1 MTPLAKHGERVLPFA
16 TTNHR
21 SQQGRRFGIKA
32 PDLLRHVWILG
43 KTGMGKSTLIETL
56 FLAEARSGSGAG
68 LIDPHGD
75 LATRIVEG
83 LPRTRRGDLRLVD
96 PSVEGT
102 RPSLNLVGFV
112 PPVDRAL
119 AASVA
124 LSVLRKTFA
133 DAWGPRTEHILRC
146 ALLTLLDVPRSTL
159 AGVPKLLLDERFRA
173 MALRHVRDDELRRF
187 WEEEFETMPASFRSE
202 VLAAPLNK
210 IGALLLNP
218 TIRAHIDQPRRM
230 LDLGSLMDDGKLL
243 VANLGKGKI
252 GEDASGFLGSILLGA
267 FQLAGYRRAS
277 QPPDQRRPFTLYID
291 EFPSFVTP
299 SFAELLAEARKY
311 GLGLVLANQHL
322 AQVDDRLRGAL
333 LGNAGTFIVF
343 RISAEDALAL
353 EPEFAPE
360 LGAHDLARLGRYE
373 IAIKLAVDGVTSAP
387 FTARTNESG
396 RGAPSETDDAS

>member
-1 MTPLAKHGERVLPFA
+1 MHPDPSDDRVRVIPFA
-16 TTNHR
+16 TANHR
-21 SQQGRRFGIKA
+21 HHKGRRFGIKRA
-32 PDLLRHVWILG
+32 DLLRHVWILG

-56 FLAEARSGSGAG
+56 FLAEVRAGHGAG

-75 LATRIVEG
+75 LADRALAAI
-83 LPRTRRGDLRLVD
+83 PRARRGDLRLVN
-96 PSVEGT
+96 PSAEGMK
-102 RPSLNLVGFV
+102 PSFNLVGFT
-112 PPVDRAL
+112 PPAERAL

-159 AGVPKLLLDERFRA
+159 AGVPKLLLDERFRS

-187 WEEEFETMPASFRSE
+187 WEQEFAAMPPSFRSE

-230 LDLGSLMDDGKLL
+230 LDLGQLMNDGKLL
-243 VANLGKGKI
+243 IANLGKGKI
-252 GEDASGFLGSILLGA
+252 GDDASSFLGSILLGA

-277 QPPDQRRPFTLYID
+277 RPPDDRRPFTLYVD
-291 EFPSFVTP
+291 EFPSFTTP

-343 RISAEDALAL
+343 RISAEDAFAL

-360 LGAHDLARLGRYE
+360 LAARDLARLGRYE

-387 FTARTNESG
+387 FTASSL
-396 RGAPSETDDAS
+396 A